1 MVSIDD
7 LQKPSKGMSKI
18 IVAIGIGLFSLLILN
33 IFDILSFWTL
43 AAVLVGVAL
52 VLKFG
57 APSIGAVATLAIAG
71 LLVIGIVQV
80 VQLFSDD
87 MDVFDASV
95 EQGIGNWIG
104 GGGAKTGGEYF
115 KFPPGSSIKQK
126 FDGTT
131 ASVALFNIELAE
143 GGAEETQLEISIVD
157 QYNYE
162 SNLLC
167 VYHRSART
175 SFTVRQKEVIPSGE
189 IKFGNSMELL
199 NLKPGKSETLSSQQG
214 NFASLAVDKKYVAC
228 GYGTAGKFDS
238 LVWKICPEGYQSRD
252 IKRPYIVTIRNL
264 GNEKILIDEIR
275 VIKN

>member
-7 LQKPSKGMSKI
+7 LQKPSTGMSKI

-95 EQGIGNWIG
+95 EQGMGNWIC

-115 KFPPGSSIKQK
+115 KFPPRFINKAK
-126 FDGTT
+126 
-131 ASVALFNIELAE
+131 
-143 GGAEETQLEISIVD
+143 
-157 QYNYE
+157 
-162 SNLLC
+162 
-167 VYHRSART
+167 
-175 SFTVRQKEVIPSGE
+175 VRRN
-189 IKFGNSMELL
+189 NS
-199 NLKPGKSETLSSQQG
+199 KCC
-214 NFASLAVDKKYVAC
+214 FV
-228 GYGTAGKFDS
+228 
-238 LVWKICPEGYQSRD
+238 
-252 IKRPYIVTIRNL
+252 
-264 GNEKILIDEIR
+264 
-275 VIKN
+275 